1 MLYRLFTAICHVNV
15 LISEQVREV
24 FADGSLGPIEKRK
37 KGPGGVPPPVA
48 SGKYKQCS
56 SEELLQKIEHF
67 RAQLELLES
76 KRMNRDAQNKQHPI
90 KLPKKSKIQLR
101 MARKELRELQ
111 RELKARAAP
120 ADQQLPS
127 GGGAGGGAGE
137 DAALGASSS
146 DDEDDDEEEGDD
158 E

>member
-1 MLYRLFTAICHVNV
+1 MPMYS

-37 KGPGGVPPPVA
+37 KGPDGVPTPIA
-48 SGKYKQCS
+48 TGKYKQCS

-111 RELKARAAP
+111 RELKARTAP

-127 GGGAGGGAGE
+127 GGGVGD
-137 DAALGASSS
+137 DAALAASSS

-158 E
+158 A

>member
-1 MLYRLFTAICHVNV
+1 LFTAICHVNV

-24 FADGSLGPIEKRK
+24 FADGSLGPIETRK
-37 KGPGGVPPPVA
+37 KGPGGMPPPVA
-48 SGKYKQCS
+48 TSKYKQCS

-67 RAQLELLES
+67 RAELEFLES

-127 GGGAGGGAGE
+127 GDGAGGGAGGGE
-137 DAALGASSS
+137 GDDAALGVSSS

-158 E
+158 A